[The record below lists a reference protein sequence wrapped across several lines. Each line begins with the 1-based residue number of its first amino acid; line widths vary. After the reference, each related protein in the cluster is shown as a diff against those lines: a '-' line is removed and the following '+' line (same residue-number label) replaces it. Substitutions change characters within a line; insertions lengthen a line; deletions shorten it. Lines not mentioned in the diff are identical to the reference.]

1 MGVRDWFGLGDES
14 KLAQAAGAGD
24 LSLVT
29 SLLATGVNANGI
41 CLGVPALY
49 KAVVANHAAIARL
62 LVEAG
67 ANPDSPTWTK
77 AVPLVAA
84 VIRGHTSCAALLI
97 EAGASLDVL
106 DRRGDSPLY
115 IAADGGYADIVRLLV
130 LGHANVN
137 LCNATGQSPLF
148 TAALHGYTAIVQDL
162 LAADANYDCAN
173 QLGQTPLLAAAMAG
187 RKEVVALLLLAGAKI
202 DHCNDF
208 GHSAVFLA
216 VYKGHVDVVAQL
228 VAASAN
234 VNLANDEGCTPL
246 FIAAKRGLRDAV
258 KLLLDAGA
266 STHLSDKSQN
276 TPLLMAAN
284 GGYTEIVSL
293 LIAAKADVN
302 QPNQSKD
309 TPLIWAADRGH
320 APVVQCLLAA
330 KVNAN
335 HCNTAGRSALLVAA
349 RGGHVPVVELLLV
362 VTADINKADINGET
376 AIYTAARR
384 GHVAVV
390 KLLVAAGAN
399 THLPDK
405 VNPLTIARQNGHHTT
420 VRALLTAQK
429 AQLSALK
436 PPVLCLVKLGRGR
449 YGDVWK
455 SSYLGHTVAIKTM
468 YPSNDAAFLSTLDRA
483 QQLDC
488 PHLARYHGIVHSANG
503 THRVAIEYVD
513 GGSVRDYLVKLQR
526 RERTSTSTVAV
537 AVAAA
542 RGLAA
547 LHTAGLE
554 HGRFTASNIFLSTT
568 AVAKLTDYCLDDA
581 SLWARTSAPEV
592 LAGSSPTSAADIY
605 AFGLFLVE
613 METRQAPF
621 PELHDID
628 VMAGVKQGTLQ
639 PQCSASCAPWYRNLV
654 LACVQIDP
662 KRRPTAADVLQCLE
676 SNAKLAM

>member
-14 KLAQAAGAGD
+14 KLARAAGAGD

-29 SLLATGVNANGI
+29 SLLGAGVNANGI

-67 ANPDSPTWTK
+67 ANPDLPTWTK
-77 AVPLVAA
+77 AIPLVAA
-84 VIRGHTSCAALLI
+84 VVRGHTSCAALLI

-115 IAADGGYADIVRLLV
+115 IAADGGYADIVRLLIA
-130 LGHANVN
+130 GHANVN

-148 TAALHGYTAIVQDL
+148 TVALHGYSAIVQDL

-173 QLGQTPLLAAAMAG
+173 QLGQTPLLAAAMTG
-187 RKEVVALLLLAGAKI
+187 RNEIVALLVSTGAQI
-202 DHCNDF
+202 DHCNHF

-228 VAASAN
+228 VAARAN
-234 VNLANDEGCTPL
+234 VNLSNDEGCTPL
-246 FIAAKRGLRDAV
+246 FIAAKRGLRDTV

-266 STHLSDKSQN
+266 SAHLSDKSQN

-284 GGYTEIVSL
+284 GGYTDIVSL
-293 LIAAKADVN
+293 LVVAKADVN
-302 QPNQSKD
+302 QPNQNKD

-330 KVNAN
+330 KANAN

-349 RGGHVPVVELLLV
+349 RGGHAPVVELLLV

-384 GHVAVV
+384 GHLAVV

-405 VNPLTIARQNGHHTT
+405 VNPLTIARQNGHHAT
-420 VRALLTAQK
+420 VRVLLAAQK

-449 YGDVWK
+449 HGDVFK
-455 SSYLGHTVAIKTM
+455 SSHLGHTVAIKTI
-468 YPSNDAAFLSTLDRA
+468 YPTNDATFLSTLNRA

-488 PHLARYHGIVHSANG
+488 PQLARYHGIVHSANG
-503 THRVAIEYVD
+503 THRIAIEYVD
-513 GGSVRDYLVKLQR
+513 GGSVRDHLAKLQR
-526 RERTSTSTVAV
+526 GERTPISTPAV
-537 AVAAA
+537 AMAAA
-542 RGLAA
+542 RGLVA
-547 LHTAGLE
+547 LHAAGLV
-554 HGRFTASNIFLSTT
+554 HGRLTSSNIFLSMTS
-568 AVAKLTDYCLDDA
+568 VAKLTDYSLDDA
-581 SLWARTSAPEV
+581 SSWTRSSAPEV
-592 LAGSSPTSAADIY
+592 LAGYSPTSAADIY

-613 METRQAPF
+613 IETRQVPY
-621 PELHDID
+621 PEMHEID
-628 VMAGVKQGTLQ
+628 VLAGVKQGTLQ
-639 PQCSASCAPWYRNLV
+639 PECTASVAPWYRNLV
-654 LACVQIDP
+654 LACVQADP
-662 KRRPTAADVLQCLE
+662 VRRPTAADVLRCLE
-676 SNAKLAM
+676 SNDK